1 METPNKMPDQIVE
14 ALADLARKE
23 GYRLTYLEMYYYE
36 GSDKYK
42 IQVGDSPFV
51 LDKGDKHVYNVHTN

>member
-1 METPNKMPDQIVE
+1 METPNKMPDEVVE
-14 ALADLARKE
+14 ALSDLARKE
-23 GYRLTYLEMYYYE
+23 GYALTYLEMHYYK

-51 LDKGDKHVYNVHTN
+51 LDNRE